1 MFDSGLYHISKNVIY
16 PSSSWLIQYYMHQTD
31 IICRIWY
38 IRWNAFISM
47 PSIACYIEKDY
58 DCNMSSSNMLV
69 NSSSMVIAHIPNH
82 LKLRNRLASF
92 YLFELVE

>member
-1 MFDSGLYHISKNVIY
+1 
-16 PSSSWLIQYYMHQTD
+16 
-31 IICRIWY
+31 
-38 IRWNAFISM
+38 M
-47 PSIACYIEKDY
+47 PSIAYYIEKDY

-92 YLFELVE
+92 YLFEFLE